1 MQNKK
6 PTFPR
11 LVPILY
17 VKDLEK
23 EVDFYKSLGF
33 EISYQGDDFPGFI
46 ALRSGNVEFGLKA
59 RDDFDPLQA
68 EASFVWQMEVDSISK
83 IIAICAE
90 RAFEYSEPQQYWEER
105 DAWEMVVK
113 SPNGYKLH
121 LEKLGK
127 D

>member
-23 EVDFYKSLGF
+23 EVDFYTSLGF

-46 ALRSGNVEFGLKA
+46 ALKSGNIEFGLKK
-59 RDDFDPLQA
+59 REDFDPLQA

-83 IIAICAE
+83 IIAICVD
-90 RAFEYSEPQQYWEER
+90 RALEYSEPQQYWEER

-113 SPNGYKLH
+113 SPNGYSLH
-121 LEKLGK
+121 LDKLGK